1 MVFEISYRKR
11 WNLADPRSR
20 FSRSFFLEHQ
30 NAPSREAVEGLVKE
44 ISEGNFGRE
53 SIRIEEYKLFDAE
66 SLRKV
71 RMPVYQLE

>member
-1 MVFEISYRKR
+1 MVFEISYTEK

-30 NAPSREAVEGLVKE
+30 NAPSREAVEDLVKE